1 MRLIGL
7 AVVLAPTMVLAPM
20 AVDGEPAGKI
30 HRIGFIGFQSPGLE
44 SRMIGSFQD
53 RLAELG
59 YVNGGNTSITYR
71 WADGNIAKY
80 PAIAEDLVGSELD
93 VIVAPCGSAMRA
105 VRKLRPTIALV
116 VRSNDIKSCAPEI
129 ATLDRPAGYTT
140 GTIYFSPEAT
150 ARRFD
155 VLKELI
161 PGLSHVGV
169 LYQPTSDWEGHW
181 ADVEAAALK
190 TGLRLHR
197 VTWKKREDLPEAFD
211 NAIAR
216 RVGALLTLGDGP
228 WSDRH
233 HIIELAAS
241 RRLPVMYDFGMFP
254 AAEVGLISYSVDTRA
269 LFSARGRSG
278 RPDLERHEAPET
290 FPSAARDSSVC
301 SSIAMQRQPLA
312 SLSRRRY
319 FCARTRSSSK
329 ECSTHAAS
337 SSAQQWDSPGAL
349 CPRMTRASVV

>member
-1 MRLIGL
+1 
-7 AVVLAPTMVLAPM
+7 
-20 AVDGEPAGKI
+20 
-30 HRIGFIGFQSPGLE
+30 
-44 SRMIGSFQD
+44 MIGSFQD

-181 ADVEAAALK
+181 ADVEGAALK

-228 WSDRH
+228 TWSDRH

-278 RPDLERHEAPET
+278 RPDLERHEARRHSHRPPAT
-290 FPSAARDSSVC
+290 VPYVHQSRCSDSPWHHCPAGVTSACGPGHRVRNARPTRP
-301 SSIAMQRQPLA
+301 APP
-312 SLSRRRY
+312 
-319 FCARTRSSSK
+319 RSSGIRRVL
-329 ECSTHAAS
+329 
-337 SSAQQWDSPGAL
+337 SAL
-349 CPRMTRASVV
+349 V

>member
-197 VTWKKREDLPEAFD
+197 AAWKKREDLPEAFD

-228 WSDRH
+228 TWSDRH

-269 LFSARGRSG
+269 LFRHVADQVVQILNGTRPRRHSHRPPATVPYVHQSRCSDSPWHHCPAGVTSARGPGHRVRNA
-278 RPDLERHEAPET
+278 RPTRPAP
-290 FPSAARDSSVC
+290 P
-301 SSIAMQRQPLA
+301 
-312 SLSRRRY
+312 
-319 FCARTRSSSK
+319 RSSGIRRVL
-329 ECSTHAAS
+329 
-337 SSAQQWDSPGAL
+337 SAL
-349 CPRMTRASVV
+349 V